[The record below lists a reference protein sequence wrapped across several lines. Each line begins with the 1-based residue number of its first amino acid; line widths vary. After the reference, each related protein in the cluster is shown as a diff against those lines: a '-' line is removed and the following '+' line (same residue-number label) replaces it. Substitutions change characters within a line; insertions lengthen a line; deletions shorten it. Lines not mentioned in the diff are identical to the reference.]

1 MDGLPVRVR
10 AAFARLR
17 KESSGYLEI
26 KRIKG
31 YFFVYRST
39 SRWDKEKGRPVKV
52 PTYLGRIYNNGTFKE
67 AARKKERK
75 PSKPE
80 LGEQDT
86 TRQLTLVT
94 SVQNEKRSRN
104 ENVILTALSTNGK
117 IPMSVLGSLIGVKET
132 AALSQVKK
140 LEARYGIRYTAEI
153 DPVKLGYVQYLIT
166 VKFVGK
172 FPGIDELRGVLSA
185 EPRVQLA
192 LITKGRYDLMIYVLS
207 KNIEEVNLL
216 VLDLRTK
223 LPFDSTWGTA
233 PIIHGYGYVPIRPE
247 FIESLKGTML
257 TREYAILKELVANG
271 KREFTDIDELYGFDK
286 GRSQYSYHKL
296 NGSGTIKRI
305 TICMQ
310 NLPIRYI
317 AALIEDT
324 VNWEQYKRN
333 RDKYLRDII
342 SSSAH
347 MLNKY
352 LLIWD
357 TINPDGTIL
366 YVPIFDDNDLSRT
379 IESRAK
385 LNLGVNSRSSIVTSI
400 IVGSFGYRLLDNN
413 YSDQQ
418 TILVQRYSDAMP
430 ELIIYGHKRSD
441 RNRESMRKDVRGAA
455 YTIP

>member
-1 MDGLPVRVR
+1 MEGLPVRIR
-10 AAFARLR
+10 ATFARLR
-17 KESSGYLEI
+17 KESSKYLEI

-31 YFFVYRST
+31 YFFVYQST

-52 PTYLGRIYNNGTFKE
+52 PTYLGRIYNDGTFKE

-75 PSKPE
+75 IAKPE
-80 LGEQDT
+80 TEEQDAT
-86 TRQLTLVT
+86 KQLTLVT
-94 SVQNEKRSRN
+94 SVQNEKRGRN
-104 ENVILTALSTNGK
+104 ENAILKALSTNGK
-117 IPMSVLGSLIGVKET
+117 IPMSILGSIIGVKET
-132 AALSQVKK
+132 AALSQVKR

-166 VKFVGK
+166 VKFIGK
-172 FPGIDELRGVLSA
+172 FPGIDQLRSVLSA

-192 LITKGRYDLMIYVLS
+192 LITKGRYDLMIYALS
-207 KNIEEVNLL
+207 KNIEEVNHL
-216 VLDLRTK
+216 VLDLRTS

-247 FIESLKGTML
+247 FIESLKGTLL
-257 TREYAILKELVANG
+257 TREYAVLKELITNG

-296 NGSGTIKRI
+296 NGSGTIRRI

-333 RDKYLRDII
+333 RDKYLRDMI
-342 SSSAH
+342 SDSGH

-366 YVPIFDDNDLSRT
+366 YAPIFDDNDLSRV

-385 LNLGVNSRSSIVTSI
+385 LNLGINTRTSIVTSI
-400 IVGSFGYRLLDNN
+400 IVGSFGYRLLDND
-413 YSDQQ
+413 YSEQQ
-418 TILVQRYSDAMP
+418 TILVQKYGDIMP
-430 ELIIYGHKRSD
+430 ELKGYGHKRHGR
-441 RNRESMRKDVRGAA
+441 RNRSIRKDVRGVA
-455 YTIP
+455 YTSP